1 LIQKNVRKKNLQN
14 EEENSKMVGSEDGKE
29 IVADSD
35 DEALQNRR
43 NVLPV
48 DMIVLESG
56 LSKTPM

>member
-1 LIQKNVRKKNLQN
+1 
-14 EEENSKMVGSEDGKE
+14 MVGSEDGKE
-29 IVADSD
+29 KVAY

-43 NVLPV
+43 NVPV

>member
-29 IVADSD
+29 IVAD

-43 NVLPV
+43 NV
-48 DMIVLESG
+48 
-56 LSKTPM
+56 